1 MKRLAVVVI
10 LLAGFGTALA
20 QETKIPDLADTKVTV
35 PWTELK
41 KLIEA
46 SIRADTAA
54 VKPPVEYTLSNA
66 SYRGLVNGKT
76 MTVTATADLD
86 VLKEKWNVVN
96 LFYGAYSGSGFAL
109 RSATLDNKR
118 AGVYSDG
125 GYYKMAVKGPGT
137 HALKLVYSVKVE
149 QGLPKS
155 RASVP
160 VLKAPGGVFV
170 LEVPGNGAG
179 KLSAT
184 ADPSIATDETGV
196 RAGILTVVVPET
208 DRLAV
213 TWEKYV
219 APEAK
224 AKPIVYAEVS
234 TLFTVG
240 EGTLSGQTGVAYT
253 ILQSSVSE
261 FQLAVPKG
269 VKVLEVSGGDFKVEE
284 KADRQVV
291 TITPAQEASGS
302 AWVGLS
308 FEQSLGQ
315 TTATADLPEVE
326 VLNVEREKGYIG
338 VEARTNIEV
347 KATKISGSVEGVD
360 VKELPSTVWDRTVNP
375 VLLAYKYIK
384 HPYGAEIEIVKH
396 EGLPVL
402 AATIDEANFTTLFTD
417 DGKMVTRGVY
427 QVRNNLQQF
436 VTLTLP
442 ESTEVWSTFVSGRP
456 VKPTKGEKPGQ
467 VLVQLERSTPGQDNV
482 KPFPVEV
489 VYFTKGKKFDK
500 DGKLD
505 VFLPKSDI
513 PTSELYWSC
522 WLPDEYKYS
531 DFKGNVK
538 EYKAPPP
545 PPPAPRGQVQTG
557 GYEAEYGE
565 ALQGNV
571 NAQRP
576 LVEKSATTTTRIT
589 TTKELESN
597 VQMTPQVQMEDQA
610 RQMFAQKGKAEGVF
624 PVKVQIPER
633 GKFYRFTKLLV
644 TDEVPELV
652 AKYKK

>member
-1 MKRLAVVVI
+1 MKRIAICLV
-10 LLAGFGTALA
+10 LMLGFGLALA
-20 QETKIPDLADTKVTV
+20 QEPKIPDLADTKVTI

-41 KLIEA
+41 KLIELG
-46 SIRADTAA
+46 IKVDTTAI
-54 VKPPVEYTLSNA
+54 KPPVEYTLSNA
-66 SYRGLVNGKT
+66 TYRGLVKGKT
-76 MTVTATADLD
+76 LTVTATCDLD

-118 AGVYSDG
+118 AGIYSDG
-125 GYYKMAVKGPGT
+125 GWYKLAVRGPGT
-137 HALKLVYSVKVE
+137 HALRLVYSVKVE

-155 RASVP
+155 RASIP
-160 VLKAPGGVFV
+160 MLKAPGGVFV
-170 LEVPGNGAG
+170 LEIPGKGPG
-179 KLSAT
+179 GLSAT
-184 ADPSIATDETGV
+184 ADPSIAMDETGV
-196 RAGILTVVVPET
+196 KAGILTVVVPET
-208 DRLAV
+208 DHLAV
-213 TWEKYV
+213 AWEKYV

-224 AKPIVYAEVS
+224 PKPIVYAEVS
-234 TLFTVG
+234 TLFSVG
-240 EGTLSGQTGVAYT
+240 EGTLSGQTGVNYT
-253 ILQSSVSE
+253 ILQSSISE
-261 FQLAVPKG
+261 FQVAVPKG

-284 KADRQVV
+284 KADKQVI

-315 TTATADLPEVE
+315 TTATADLPEIE

-360 VKELPSTVWDRTVNP
+360 VKELPSSVWDRTVNP

-384 HPYGAEIEIVKH
+384 HPYLAGIEIVKH

-402 AATIDEANFTTLFTD
+402 AATIDQANFTTLFTD

-442 ESTEVWSTFVSGRP
+442 ESSEVWSTFVSGRP
-456 VKPTKGEKPGQ
+456 VKPTKGEKPRQ
-467 VLVQLERSTPGQDNV
+467 ILVQLERSSTGQDNV
-482 KPFPVEV
+482 RPFPVEV
-489 VYFTKGKKFDK
+489 VYFTKGKKFEK
-500 DGKLD
+500 GGALD

-513 PTSELYWSC
+513 PTSELFWSC
-522 WLPDEYKYS
+522 WMPDEYKYS

-538 EYKAPPP
+538 EYKEPPRLP
-545 PPPAPRGQVQTG
+545 TTIATRGGRMDDEGYQTG
-557 GYEAEYGE
+557 ELAAKEAPSPV
-565 ALQGNV
+565 QSNV
-571 NAQRP
+571 N
-576 LVEKSATTTTRIT
+576 I
-589 TTKELESN
+589 
-597 VQMTPQVQMEDQA
+597 PQVQMEKEA
-610 RQMFAQKGKAEGVF
+610 RQMFAGKGRAEGVF
-624 PVKVQIPER
+624 PVRVSIPER

>member
-1 MKRLAVVVI
+1 MKRITICLV
-10 LLAGFGTALA
+10 LLAGFGMALA
-20 QETKIPDLADTKVTV
+20 QEAKIPDLSDTKVTV

-46 SIRADTAA
+46 GIRVDTAA
-54 VKPPVEYTLSNA
+54 VKPPVDYTLSNA
-66 SYRGLVNGKT
+66 TYRGLVKGKT
-76 MTVTATADLD
+76 MTVTAICDLD

-109 RSATLDNKR
+109 RSVTLDNKR

-125 GYYKMAVKGPGT
+125 GYYKLAVRGPGT
-137 HALKLVYSVKVE
+137 HTLKLVYSVKVE
-149 QGLPKS
+149 PGLPKS
-155 RASVP
+155 RATIP

-170 LEVPGNGAG
+170 LEVPGKG
-179 KLSAT
+179 LSAT
-184 ADPSIATDETGV
+184 ADPSIATDETGIK
-196 RAGILTVVVPET
+196 AGILTVVVPET
-208 DRLAV
+208 DRLTVA
-213 TWEKYV
+213 WEKYV

-224 AKPIVYAEVS
+224 PKPIVYAEVS
-234 TLFTVG
+234 TLFSVG
-240 EGTLSGQTGVAYT
+240 EGTLSGQTGVNYT

-261 FQLAVPKG
+261 FKVAVPKG
-269 VKVLEVSGGDFKVEE
+269 VKVLEISGGDFKVEE
-284 KADRQVV
+284 KADKQVI

-315 TTATADLPEVE
+315 TTTAAELPEVE

-360 VKELPSTVWDRTVNP
+360 VKELPSSVWDRTVNP

-384 HPYGAEIEIVKH
+384 HPYLAGIEIVKH

-402 AATIDEANFTTLFTD
+402 AATIDQANFTTLFTD

-442 ESTEVWSTFVSGRP
+442 ESSEVWSTFVSGRP
-456 VKPTKGEKPGQ
+456 VKPTKGEKPRQ
-467 VLVQLERSTPGQDNV
+467 ILVQLERSSTGQDNV
-482 KPFPVEV
+482 RPFPVEV
-489 VYFTKGKKFDK
+489 VYFTKGKKFEK
-500 DGKLD
+500 GGALD

-538 EYKAPPP
+538 EYKEPPP
-545 PPPAPRGQVQTG
+545 PPMSRSIRGGRMDDEGYQTAEMAAKEAPSPVQ
-557 GYEAEYGE
+557 
-565 ALQGNV
+565 
-571 NAQRP
+571 
-576 LVEKSATTTTRIT
+576 
-589 TTKELESN
+589 SN
-597 VQMTPQVQMEDQA
+597 VSIPQVQMEKEA
-610 RQMFAQKGKAEGVF
+610 RQMFAQKGRAEGVF

>member
-1 MKRLAVVVI
+1 MKRIVI
-10 LLAGFGTALA
+10 CLVLLAGFGLAIA
-20 QETKIPDLADTKVTV
+20 QEPKIPDLSDTKVTV

-46 SIRADTAA
+46 GMKADKDD
-54 VKPPVEYTLSNA
+54 VKPPVAYALSNA
-66 SYRGLVNGKT
+66 SYRGVVKGKT
-76 MTVTATADLD
+76 MTVTATCDLE
-86 VLKEKWNVVN
+86 VLGEKWTEVS
-96 LFYGAYSGSGFAL
+96 LMYGAYSGSGFAL
-109 RSATLDNKR
+109 RSATLGTKR
-118 AGVYSDG
+118 AGIYSEG
-125 GYYKMAVKGPGT
+125 GYYKLAVKGSGS
-137 HALKLVYSVKVE
+137 HVLRLVYSVKAE
-149 QGLPKS
+149 PGLPKT
-155 RASVP
+155 RATIP
-160 VLKAPGGVFV
+160 MLKAPGGVFV
-170 LEVPGNGAG
+170 LEVPGKGI
-179 KLSAT
+179 KAT
-184 ADPSIATDETGV
+184 AEPSLAVDELGA

-208 DRLAV
+208 DRLTVA
-213 TWEKYV
+213 WEKYV

-224 AKPIVYAEVS
+224 PKPIVYAEVS
-234 TLFTVG
+234 TLFSVG
-240 EGTLSGQTGVAYT
+240 EGTLSGQTGVNYT

-261 FQLAVPKG
+261 FQVAVPKG

-284 KADRQVV
+284 KADQQVI

-347 KATKISGSVEGVD
+347 KATKISGSVEAVD
-360 VKELPSTVWDRTVNP
+360 VKELPSSVWDRTVNP
-375 VLLAYKYIK
+375 VLLAFKYIK
-384 HPYGAEIEIVKH
+384 HPYLAGIEIVKH

-402 AATIDEANFTTLFTD
+402 AATIDQANFTTLFTD

-456 VKPTKGEKPGQ
+456 VKPTKGEKPRQ
-467 VLVQLERSTPGQDNV
+467 ILVQLERSSTGQDNV
-482 KPFPVEV
+482 RPFPVEV
-489 VYFTKGKKFDK
+489 VYFTKGQKFEK
-500 DGKLD
+500 GGKLD

-513 PTSELYWSC
+513 PTSELFWSC

-538 EYKAPPP
+538 EYKEPPP
-545 PPPAPRGQVQTG
+545 PPMSRSIRGERMDEEENQTAEMAAKDAPSPVQ
-557 GYEAEYGE
+557 
-565 ALQGNV
+565 
-571 NAQRP
+571 
-576 LVEKSATTTTRIT
+576 
-589 TTKELESN
+589 SN
-597 VQMTPQVQMEDQA
+597 VAIPQVQMEREA
-610 RQMFAQKGKAEGVF
+610 RQMFAKKGRAEGVF

>member
-1 MKRLAVVVI
+1 MKRIVI
-10 LLAGFGTALA
+10 CLVLLAGFGLAIA
-20 QETKIPDLADTKVTV
+20 QEPKIPDLSDTKVTI

-46 SIRADTAA
+46 GMKADKDD
-54 VKPPVEYTLSNA
+54 VKPPVAYALSNA
-66 SYRGLVNGKT
+66 AYRGVVHGKT
-76 MTVTATADLD
+76 MTVTATCDLE
-86 VLKEKWNVVN
+86 VLKEKWAEVD
-96 LFYGAYSGSGFAL
+96 LMYGAYSGAGFAL
-109 RSATLDNKR
+109 RSASLDNKR
-118 AGVYSDG
+118 AGIYSAG
-125 GYYKMAVKGPGT
+125 GYYKLAVKGPGSYT
-137 HALKLVYSVKVE
+137 LRLVYSVKAE
-149 QGLPKS
+149 PGLPKT
-155 RASVP
+155 RATIP
-160 VLKAPGGVFV
+160 MLKAPGGVFV
-170 LEVPGNGAG
+170 LEVPGKGI
-179 KLSAT
+179 KAT
-184 ADPSIATDETGV
+184 AEPSLAVDELGA

-208 DRLAV
+208 DRLTVA
-213 TWEKYV
+213 WEKYV

-224 AKPIVYAEVS
+224 PKPIVYAEVS
-234 TLFTVG
+234 TLFSVG
-240 EGTLSGQTGVAYT
+240 EGTLSGQTGVNYT

-261 FQLAVPKG
+261 FQVAVPKG

-284 KADRQVV
+284 KADKQVI

-315 TTATADLPEVE
+315 TTTLAELPEVE

-347 KATKISGSVEGVD
+347 KPATYSGSIEGVD
-360 VKELPSTVWDRTVNP
+360 VKELPSSVWDRTVNP

-384 HPYGAEIEIVKH
+384 HPYGAGIMIVKH

-402 AATIDEANFTTLFTD
+402 AATIDQANFTTLFTD

-456 VKPTKGEKPGQ
+456 VKPTKGEKPRQ
-467 VLVQLERSTPGQDNV
+467 ILVQLERSSSGQDNV
-482 KPFPVEV
+482 RPFPVEV
-489 VYFTKGKKFDK
+489 VYFTKGQKFDK
-500 DGKLD
+500 GGKLD

-513 PTSELYWSC
+513 PTSELFWSC
-522 WLPDEYKYS
+522 WMPDEYKYS

-538 EYKAPPP
+538 EWKPPPP
-545 PPPAPRGQVQTG
+545 PPPASQGQAQAG
-557 GYEAEYGE
+557 GYQAEYGE
-565 ALQGNV
+565 DLSGVVNV
-571 NAQRP
+571 PA
-576 LVEKSATTTTRIT
+576 ATTTTRMRAA
-589 TTKELESN
+589 KELESN
-597 VQMTPQVQMEDQA
+597 VQQIAPQVQMERDA
-610 RQMFAQKGKAEGVF
+610 RQMFAKQGRAEGVF